1 MKCGLPVNDYVRF
14 LLTKPPKKKKLII
27 KKIGG
32 IFIDKIHGCSMSN
45 GGLSMITQR
54 HVGSSLKLEKISE

>member
-1 MKCGLPVNDYVRF
+1 MKYGLPVNDYVRF
-14 LLTKPPKKKKLII
+14 LLTKPPKKISCELT

-45 GGLSMITQR
+45 GG
-54 HVGSSLKLEKISE
+54 